1 MKLWNGKYVWAESG
15 STLVREV
22 SLGMLAGVAA
32 AFLVVGGFLH
42 EASAQA
48 PAPPGSQPSDE
59 GTSHSS
65 QTYAP
70 VGKSGYVVPIPEIK
84 LERIIRERPR
94 EAAPAAP
101 KGEEPSPAGQP
112 EPSEEAEVQEP
123 QEPVRL
129 PFDPARKL
137 QQLAPTSEPRGIQE
151 PSPDQDRAPFLAA
164 PTAPDDVMEA
174 PLPRKE
180 ILGKKPA
187 PTIPGLLEAAPLK
200 EAQKPLPLKAQEG
213 LSVAGPE
220 EMIPLGTRGEPEVIL
235 PVRPEGSSL
244 RVPGG
249 ATTGKPPFEVP
260 KEEAPAL
267 IRPGQEEKTAPKEQL
282 APVEPFVLP
291 PKEAFQSPLDPDTPD
306 TFEVKLYLRETAP
319 ILEEMSLL
327 MTRAPAM
334 SIGEFDPSEPNSPIF
349 PKDVHLKMDS
359 MKRDLQIIDSKTF
372 AIIPPKKYE
381 RFHALIRDSITQTH
395 QACDAIVN
403 FMSEPTEVNLRAVQ
417 EHLHRAKELIQKTRA
432 GQA

>member
-1 MKLWNGKYVWAESG
+1 
-15 STLVREV
+15 
-22 SLGMLAGVAA
+22 
-32 AFLVVGGFLH
+32 
-42 EASAQA
+42 
-48 PAPPGSQPSDE
+48 
-59 GTSHSS
+59 
-65 QTYAP
+65 
-70 VGKSGYVVPIPEIK
+70 
-84 LERIIRERPR
+84 
-94 EAAPAAP
+94 
-101 KGEEPSPAGQP
+101 
-112 EPSEEAEVQEP
+112 
-123 QEPVRL
+123 
-129 PFDPARKL
+129 
-137 QQLAPTSEPRGIQE
+137 
-151 PSPDQDRAPFLAA
+151 
-164 PTAPDDVMEA
+164 MEA

-187 PTIPGLLEAAPLK
+187 PTIPGLLEAAPVK

-220 EMIPLGTRGEPEVIL
+220 ERIPLGTRGEPEVI
-235 PVRPEGSSL
+235 P
-244 RVPGG
+244 RV
-249 ATTGKPPFEVP
+249 TTGRPPFEVP
-260 KEEAPAL
+260 KEETPAL
-267 IRPGQEEKTAPKEQL
+267 VRPRQEEKTAPKEQL

-306 TFEVKLYLRETAP
+306 TSEVKLYLRETAP

-334 SIGEFDPSEPNSPIF
+334 SIGDFDPSEPNSPIF